1 MKPVKTYTY
10 LDKKEKAFG
19 MEVADFL
26 ILAVVYALTFL
37 VSMNLVINFSVIAG
51 AFLLL
56 RFYKRGKPPQYT
68 ATLIRFLI
76 TPKFYTLPGKENS

>member
-37 VSMNLVINFSVIAG
+37 VSMNLFINFAVIAG
-51 AFLLL
+51 AYFSL

-68 ATLIRFLI
+68 AALIRFLM
-76 TPKFYTLPGKENS
+76 TPKFYTLSGKENL

>member
-1 MKPVKTYTY
+1 M
-10 LDKKEKAFG
+10 D
-19 MEVADFL
+19 VADFL

-37 VSMNLVINFSVIAG
+37 ASMNLVVNFSVIAG